1 MNRTKQLRNKKV
13 VLVGACMLLGI
24 PLSVTVAEPLRAQM
38 GPKPA
43 VCPPTSQVAP
53 APVTGQV
60 PPVTP
65 SKTAP
70 PPAPFTQ
77 ERVSPAVTQPPL
89 PSQRQDPIATVIPRG
104 REVAVQLVN
113 RTGTTVNYEA
123 IAATDYLPLKAGET
137 KTLSGLSLPTTIA
150 LDRGD
155 GGFLRLSTQS
165 QPGLLKVYLYPSNN
179 FNDDEGVLRIQPGGA
194 VYLN

>member
-1 MNRTKQLRNKKV
+1 MNRTNQLSKKKV
-13 VLVGACMLLGI
+13 GLVRAFMLLGI
-24 PLSVTVAEPLRAQM
+24 PVSLAVAEPLRAQM
-38 GPKPA
+38 APKPA
-43 VCPPTSQVAP
+43 VCPPTSQAAP
-53 APVTGQV
+53 ASATGQV
-60 PPVTP
+60 PPATP
-65 SKTAP
+65 SRTAP

-77 ERVSPAVTQPPL
+77 KQVSPAVTQPPL
-89 PSQRQDPIATVIPRG
+89 PSQRQDPIAFVRPKG

-113 RTGTTVNYEA
+113 QTGTTVNYEA

-137 KTLSGLSLPTTIA
+137 KTLSGLNLPTTIA
-150 LDRGD
+150 LDRVG

-165 QPGLLKVYLYPSNN
+165 QPGLLKVYLYPTNN